1 MAAPQTTTPKTVV
14 NAADKEIPKLPAKT
28 AKIDTGEKTDRNSEK
43 DLKTATDEA
52 AMDTSGAPS
61 KRTLEE
67 DPQGSAGDT
76 STKEPMP
83 KTPFRRTTLR
93 PSPNLQP
100 SRKPTDTAPT

>member
-1 MAAPQTTTPKTVV
+1 MAAPETTTSKTVV
-14 NAADKEIPKLPAKT
+14 NAADKEMPKLPAKT

-52 AMDTSGAPS
+52 AMDTSGAPL

-67 DPQGSAGDT
+67 DPQGSAGDA

-83 KTPFRRTTLR
+83 DSI
-93 PSPNLQP
+93 PSDDP
-100 SRKPTDTAPT
+100 